1 LDHGVFVRGLETGDG
16 TLKFDASLS
25 PVGLKDVPAIA
36 RAAEEI
42 GFDALWTQETQHD
55 PFLPCALIA
64 EHTARLHSGTAV
76 AVSFARSPANI
87 AYTAWDLA
95 AQSGGRFILGLGTQV
110 KAHIER
116 RFGQPW
122 PASPVKKLREQIEVT
137 RAFWDCWQNGTKL
150 NYRGEYYKVTLM
162 SPFFQP
168 APLPFLSRA
177 PEKHRDSPGTVPRY
191 AGYQGRCS
199 GRSASEVEAGL
210 REKNQS
216 LIPIYIAGVNTGLA
230 KLAGELCDGFHAHP
244 FHSVRYL
251 REVILPAI
259 EEGIK
264 KEKRRREDISVA
276 ISTFVATT
284 PEEMNAVRA
293 QVAFYAS
300 TPSYRPVM
308 DLHGWTGV
316 AEKLSA
322 HASRGAWAAMPM
334 LITDEMLNEFCLVTE
349 ESKLAEE
356 LNKRYQGVADRL
368 AIYTP
373 FVPGEKDEWW
383 KKLVKEFNE

>member
-1 LDHGVFVRGLETGDG
+1 M
-16 TLKFDASLS
+16 KFDASLS
-25 PVGLKDVPAIA
+25 PVGLQDVPAIA
-36 RAAEEI
+36 RAAEAI

-64 EHTARLHSGTAV
+64 EHTARLHFGTAV

-122 PASPVKKLREQIEVT
+122 PASPVKKLREQIEVI

-150 NYRGEYYKVTLM
+150 NYRGEYYKITLM

-168 APLPFLSRA
+168 SPLPFLSRA
-177 PEKHRDSPGTVPRY
+177 ER
-191 AGYQGRCS
+191 S
-199 GRSASEVEAGL
+199 GSEVEARL
-210 REKNQS
+210 REKDQS

-264 KEKRRREDISVA
+264 KEKRRREDISVTV
-276 ISTFVATT
+276 STFVATT
-284 PEEMNAVRA
+284 PEEMDSVRA

-322 HASRGAWAAMPM
+322 HASRGAWAEMPM

-349 ESKLAEE
+349 ENKLAEG
-356 LNKRYQGVADRL
+356 LIKRYKGVADRL

-373 FVPGEKDEWW
+373 FVPRERDEWW
-383 KKLVKEFNE
+383 RALIKTLSQL